1 MYDMKLINFNE
12 LRKRLGGRVRSS
24 IYLDMQKKRLP
35 MPLKLGGRLYWEEE
49 QLNAWIKSNLKKAA
63 SLDLH

>member
-1 MYDMKLINFNE
+1 MSDMKLINFNE

-24 IYLDMQKKRLP
+24 IYLDMQNKKAP
-35 MPLKLGGRLYWEEE
+35 DALKAWGRLYWEEE

-63 SLDLH
+63 SLDLQ

>member
-1 MYDMKLINFNE
+1 MSDMKLINFNE
-12 LRKRLGGRVRSS
+12 LRKRLGGRARSS
-24 IYLDMQKKRLP
+24 IYLDMQNKRLP

-49 QLNAWIKSNLKKAA
+49 QLNAWIKSYLKKAA

>member
-1 MYDMKLINFNE
+1 MKLINFNE
-12 LRKRLGGRVRSS
+12 LRKRLGGRARSS
-24 IYLDMQKKRLP
+24 IYLGMQNKRLP
-35 MPLKLGGRLYWEEE
+35 LPLKLGGRLYWEEE

>member
-1 MYDMKLINFNE
+1 MSDVKLINFNE
-12 LRKRLGGRVRSS
+12 LRKRLGGKARSS

-35 MPLKLGGRLYWEEE
+35 MPLKLGGRHYWEEE